1 MVDNFQICVF
11 ALEWFFVCLMLHSV
25 GQILAKYRS
34 GKLPKAFKVIP
45 SLANWEDVSCVLS
58 WLLTSPHINA
68 LLPECLLCTVKPITG
83 NFPVSYHPPF
93 SSHFPGSWEAK
104 LSVNRCKLRV
114 FNKSWWSAKF
124 SSYRG
129 ISHELAA
136 YFTLETTPVF
146 YKQHDLKQILK
157 QPMVHSYWQ
166 EEIYLKDRV
175 FMCCC

>member
-58 WLLTSPHINA
+58 WLLTSPPINA
-68 LLPECLLCTVKPITG
+68 LLPEYLLSTVKPILG
-83 NFPVSYHPPF
+83 NFPNSCHAPF

-104 LSVNRCKLRV
+104 LSVNRCKHRV
-114 FNKSWWSAKF
+114 FNKSWRSAKF
-124 SSYRG
+124 SSY
-129 ISHELAA
+129 
-136 YFTLETTPVF
+136 FTWTHRPLFFGNYPSFLQTTWF
-146 YKQHDLKQILK
+146 KTDTQTTNG
-157 QPMVHSYWQ
+157 S
-166 EEIYLKDRV
+166 
-175 FMCCC
+175 